1 MQFRGKFHPHLD
13 SYPRHHINQNQRLAK
28 KRHLLVAFM
37 IQGAWELRNNSE
49 KQSLH
54 RSHQIP
60 PQSPSRP
67 PPTESEDHDRFSTS
81 SHCHALLHPIAL
93 TVKRVLTI
101 SLALSPMVPDRRLQ
115 ESGRFSCGHCW
126 SALPPYY
133 ASASSIPH
141 RRSGACSSLPTMPTV
156 TASTV
161 AWPRAPSAARRQPTP
176 IASRTNSPRP
186 CPTARSTATTLPA
199 PFRPAVPAAAG
210 AVNATSLP
218 SSAIADRGRSE
229 QFHC

>member
-93 TVKRVLTI
+93 ALARLTI
-101 SLALSPMVPDRRLQ
+101 DLKAKSV
-115 ESGRFSCGHCW
+115 
-126 SALPPYY
+126 Y
-133 ASASSIPH
+133 A
-141 RRSGACSSLPTMPTV
+141 
-156 TASTV
+156 
-161 AWPRAPSAARRQPTP
+161 AAR
-176 IASRTNSPRP
+176 N
-186 CPTARSTATTLPA
+186 
-199 PFRPAVPAAAG
+199 
-210 AVNATSLP
+210 
-218 SSAIADRGRSE
+218 
-229 QFHC
+229 